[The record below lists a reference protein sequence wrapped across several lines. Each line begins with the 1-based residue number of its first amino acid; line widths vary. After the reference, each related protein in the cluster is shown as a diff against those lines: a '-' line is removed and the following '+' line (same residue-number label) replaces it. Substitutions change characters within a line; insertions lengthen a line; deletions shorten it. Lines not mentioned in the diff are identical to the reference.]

1 MRSIGG
7 DCLTVTPFCKF
18 CYISNMKKLILL
30 TTLLLAFACSKDDE
44 PGETFLDKYDGTSW
58 RVQEEVIDGEVADG
72 GGVEIITFSN
82 GTYFYSQFVGGGG
95 AIDALGASFDC
106 MQYKEGRNVI
116 FGGMELTYKIL
127 KNEADELLSE
137 ATLLGVEIGTIKF
150 TPQGENL
157 LMTETS
163 PEGTETAI
171 LIPSESSYDDYCN

>member
-1 MRSIGG
+1 
-7 DCLTVTPFCKF
+7 
-18 CYISNMKKLILL
+18 MKKLILL
-30 TTLLLAFACSKDDE
+30 ATLFLAFACSKEDE

-72 GGVEIITFSN
+72 GGVQVITFSN
-82 GTYFYSQFVGGGG
+82 GIYLYSQVFTGGPYPG
-95 AIDALGASFDC
+95 STNDC
-106 MQYKEGRNVI
+106 FQFKEGTNVI
-116 FGGMELTYKIL
+116 FGLEMTYKIL
-127 KNEADELLSE
+127 KNEADEFLLE

-163 PEGTETAI
+163 TEGTETAI